1 MAVFKS
7 QTISLIGLV
16 GELITVEVDISD
28 GLPNFTLLGLPDTA
42 LNESKERVRTAIT
55 NSNLKWVNRKT
66 TVSLSPAWL
75 PKSGSGFDLAI
86 AIALLGA
93 QGNLNGVDLNST
105 IFIGELGLEGTV
117 KKTKGVLA
125 ALVSARK
132 FGITRAIIPSENF
145 SETRLI
151 SGIEV
156 IATNSLLEV
165 MDYLINGVL
174 PQIEFLENH
183 SLATHKDMSEVMGQE
198 NARKLIE
205 IAAIGGHNI
214 LLIGPPGT
222 GKTMLAE
229 RIPTILPELKIDEAL
244 EVAAIHSIAGV
255 TERSLNM
262 INLPP
267 FVAPHHTATAVAMIG
282 GGSSG
287 IKPGAISLAHHG
299 VLFIDE
305 APECARGILDSL
317 RQPLESG
324 EVLISRAIGNIKFP
338 ARFQLVLAAN
348 PCPCGKFSGRGLGC
362 TCTQIAIRRYIQKIS
377 GPLLDRI
384 DLKIYVDNPS
394 RIDLAKSE
402 PNEKSVDIR
411 GRVIA
416 ARSVAAER
424 FKNESWKLNSQISA
438 DALRFKY
445 RAERKGMAFLHNEI
459 DHERLSA
466 RGFHR
471 VLRVA
476 WSFADSNGHL
486 IPDESDV
493 VAAYGG
499 RNGAEF
505 LR

>member
-305 APECARGILDSL
+305 APECGSGVLDSL

-324 EVLISRAIGNIKFP
+324 AITISRANGNLTFP
-338 ARFQLVLAAN
+338 AKFILVLAAN
-348 PCPCGKFSGRGLGC
+348 PCPCGKFAGKGLGC
-362 TCTQIAIRRYIQKIS
+362 TCSSVQVRRYLNKLS

-384 DLKIYVDNPS
+384 DLRVSVENVS
-394 RIDLAKSE
+394 RVELAQEKNESSE
-402 PNEKSVDIR
+402 SIR
-411 GRVIA
+411 NRVVE
-416 ARSVAAER
+416 ARAVAAHR
-424 FKNESWKLNSQISA
+424 FKNESWRLNSEIPPR
-438 DALRFKY
+438 ALRQQY
-445 RAERKGMAFLHNEI
+445 QPDRQAMNFLHDEL
-459 DHERLSA
+459 DKERITA
-466 RGFHR
+466 RGLHKIIR
-471 VLRVA
+471 TSWTIADLKGISRPTIDEVTESYRLRE
-476 WSFADSNGHL
+476 G
-486 IPDESDV
+486 IE
-493 VAAYGG
+493 
-499 RNGAEF
+499 
-505 LR
+505 